1 MVLNKLDI
9 IFLKQRMLLIFIFCS
24 YYNLSAQEINWITL
38 DQALKAQENV
48 PKKIIMDVYTVWCGP
63 CKLMD
68 KNTFTNPD
76 LASYINQNY
85 YAVKFNAEGNEKIS
99 FYGNIFQNINYDE
112 SKKSRR
118 NSTHQFTQF
127 LGVKGYPA
135 TIFLSEEGDLITPV
149 IGYLNVHQME
159 LYLKMIKQGDYQVF
173 STPKDF
179 ENYKKYFKPK
189 FRKKG

>member
-1 MVLNKLDI
+1 MVI
-9 IFLKQRMLLIFIFCS
+9 IRNLVLILLTINSI
-24 YYNLSAQEINWITL
+24 NAQEVNWISIE
-38 DQALKAQENV
+38 KAQELQKTN
-48 PKKIIMDVYTVWCGP
+48 PKNIIMDIYTDWCGP

-76 LASYINQNY
+76 LASYVNQNY

-99 FYGNIFQNINYDE
+99 FYGNIFQNLNYDE